1 MAYNNFLM
9 DIYLGGKKL
18 LYNKSLVKYNTVTYT
33 DKETGETVTK
43 DIPIYPDD
51 LTRQQFQIL
60 NDDMSSAN
68 EDTLIHEYNPN
79 LRVNENE
86 NAVNLALNLYSFKL
100 GLGKGRYKFEGGS
113 VVTATQYIGE
123 NQDLVSNAKKHRS
136 ALNDY
141 TVGIARAI
149 LLLGR
154 LLFSANTDE
163 NDEIQL
169 TNKDGFLVSDEEL
182 QEQYRQDFQAGL
194 MSKLTYLMKARG
206 MTEEQARKELALV
219 REDNPSIKELI
230 GE

>member
-1 MAYNNFLM
+1 M
-9 DIYLGGKKL
+9 DNRQKQL
-18 LYNKSLVKYNTVTYT
+18 LKVIVETYVKSVKPVGSKSLCEKFN
-33 DKETGETVTK
+33 
-43 DIPIYPDD
+43 
-51 LTRQQFQIL
+51 L
-60 NDDMSSAN
+60 SSATIRN
-68 EDTLIHEYNPN
+68 EMAILEDLGYIEKNHISSGRIPSEKGYRYYVEN
-79 LRVNENE
+79 LMEPEKLNGSEMLKLQRV
-86 NAVNLALNLYSFKL
+86 VK
-100 GLGKGRYKFEGGS
+100 
-113 VVTATQYIGE
+113 

-154 LLFSANTDE
+154 LLFGVNTDE

-206 MTEEQARKELALV
+206 MTKEQAMQELALV
-219 REDNPSIKELI
+219 RKDNPSIKDLI